1 MPNFEIKRRI
11 VHSAGVFIPVLY
23 LLNIATWTSIGLI
36 IFILT
41 VTVLILEYFR
51 LKKNYTNIIYEKL
64 TRSYESEKIAGY
76 ALYMVGMLIA
86 WILYSPI
93 AAVSGMLLLS
103 LGDPISGIIGSL
115 KNEDN
120 KWILRFSVVI
130 MFTIIILPLNISELG
145 YTIGTITAIFG
156 ALGAFVVDE
165 FKPKINDQIIDDNL
179 TIPVVSGLIITVILY
194 LA

>member
-11 VHSAGVFIPVLY
+11 VHSTGVFIPVLY

-36 IFILT
+36 ISILT
-41 VTVLILEYFR
+41 TTVLILEYYR
-51 LKKNYTNIIYEKL
+51 LKKNYTNIIYKRL
-64 TRSYESEKIAGY
+64 TRPYESEKIAGY

-115 KNEDN
+115 KNENN
-120 KWILRFSVVI
+120 KWIIRFSVI
-130 MFTIIILPLNISELG
+130 IIFALIILPLNISELG
-145 YTIGTITAIFG
+145 YTIGTITAILG
-156 ALGAFVVDE
+156 ALSAFVVDE
-165 FKPKINDQIIDDNL
+165 FKPKINGQIIDDNL

-194 LA
+194 LS